1 MERYEM
7 VATTL
12 TGLEQTLATEI
23 KELGGERVKVLKRA
37 VSYVGDDALLYK
49 SNLALRTALRVLVPL
64 TEFTAGNED
73 QLYYGIK
80 DFPWEDVFSL
90 NQTFVIDAVVGGS
103 VFRHSQYAALK
114 SKDAIADRFRQK
126 YGQRPGVDTRN
137 PDIYLNIRIFD
148 HKVSVSVD
156 SSGLSLDRRG
166 YRKVSN
172 EAPINEV
179 LAAGILLMTGWKPS
193 QPLAD
198 PMAGSG
204 TFGIEAALIGTGTP
218 PGVHRTFAFQ
228 RWNEYDANLFERVKF
243 ELSKNI
249 RDKDLKIF
257 SRDILAKNIDII
269 SQNAEMAG
277 MDEHLS
283 IKKED
288 FFESSPREPGGV
300 VVINPPY
307 GERLQ
312 MADLESF
319 YKKLGDTLK
328 QRYEGYDAWIISSD
342 PNALKAIGLKASFKA
357 DLMNGGLPARLV
369 KYEMYKGSR
378 EREDLN
384 LKSSVS

>member
-1 MERYEM
+1 MEKYEM

-12 TGLEQTLATEI
+12 TGLEQTLAAEI

-37 VSYVGDDALLYK
+37 VSYAGTDALLYK

-64 TEFTAGNED
+64 TEFSAGNEE
-73 QLYYGIK
+73 QLYHGIK
-80 DFPWEDVFSL
+80 NFPWEDIFSL
-90 NQTFVIDAVVGGS
+90 KQTFAIDAVVGGT

-114 SKDAIADRFRQK
+114 SKDAIVDRFRQQ
-126 YGQRPGVDTRN
+126 YGERPGVDPKN

-148 HKVSVSVD
+148 HKVTVSID
-156 SSGLSLDRRG
+156 STGVSLDRRG

-179 LAAGILLMTGWKPS
+179 LAAGILLMSGWKSS
-193 QPLAD
+193 QPLVD

-204 TFGIEAALIGTGTP
+204 TFGIEAALIGTDTP
-218 PGVHRTFAFQ
+218 PGINRTFAFQ
-228 RWNEYDANLFERVKF
+228 RWNEYYANLFESIKS

-249 RDKDLKIF
+249 KETDLKIF

-269 SQNAEMAG
+269 SQNAENAG

-288 FFESSPREPGGV
+288 FFESFPKEPGGV

-312 MADLESF
+312 MADVESF
-319 YKKLGDTLK
+319 YKNLGDTLK
-328 QRYEGYDAWIISSD
+328 QRYEGYDAWVISSD
-342 PNALKAIGLKASFKA
+342 FNALKAIGLKASFRA
-357 DLMNGGLPARLV
+357 DLMNGGLPAKLV
-369 KYEMYKGSR
+369 KYEMYRGSMR
-378 EREDLN
+378 D
-384 LKSSVS
+384 

>member
-1 MERYEM
+1 MEKYEM

-12 TGLEQTLATEI
+12 TGLEQTLAAEI

-37 VSYVGDDALLYK
+37 VSYAGTDALLYK
-49 SNLALRTALRVLVPL
+49 SNLVLRTALRVLVPL
-64 TEFTAGNED
+64 TEFSAGNEE
-73 QLYYGIK
+73 QLYHGIK
-80 DFPWEDVFSL
+80 NFPWEDIFSL
-90 NQTFVIDAVVGGS
+90 KQTFAIDAVVGGT

-114 SKDAIADRFRQK
+114 SKDAIVDRFRQQ
-126 YGQRPGVDTRN
+126 YGERPGVDPKN

-148 HKVSVSVD
+148 HKVTVSID
-156 SSGLSLDRRG
+156 STGVSLDRRG

-179 LAAGILLMTGWKPS
+179 LAAGILLMSGWKSS
-193 QPLAD
+193 QPLVD

-204 TFGIEAALIGTGTP
+204 TFGIEAALIGTDTP
-218 PGVHRTFAFQ
+218 PGINRTFAFQ
-228 RWNEYDANLFERVKF
+228 RWNEYDVNLFESIKF

-249 RDKDLKIF
+249 KETDLKIF

-269 SQNAEMAG
+269 SQNAENAG

-288 FFESSPREPGGV
+288 FFESFPKEPGGV

-312 MADLESF
+312 MADVESF
-319 YKKLGDTLK
+319 YKNLGDTLK
-328 QRYEGYDAWIISSD
+328 QRYEGYDAWVISSD
-342 PNALKAIGLKASFKA
+342 FNALKAIGLKASFRA
-357 DLMNGGLPARLV
+357 DLMNGGLPAKLV
-369 KYEMYKGSR
+369 KYEMYRGSMR
-378 EREDLN
+378 D
-384 LKSSVS
+384 

>member
-1 MERYEM
+1 MEKYEM

-12 TGLEQTLATEI
+12 TGLEQTLAAEI

-37 VSYVGDDALLYK
+37 VSYAGTDALLYK

-64 TEFTAGNED
+64 TEFSAGNEE
-73 QLYYGIK
+73 QLYHGIK
-80 DFPWEDVFSL
+80 NFPWEDIFSL
-90 NQTFVIDAVVGGS
+90 KQTFAIDAVVGGT

-114 SKDAIADRFRQK
+114 SKDAIVDRFRQQ
-126 YGQRPGVDTRN
+126 YGERPGVDPKN

-148 HKVSVSVD
+148 HKVTVSID
-156 SSGLSLDRRG
+156 STGISLDRRG

-179 LAAGILLMTGWKPS
+179 LAAGILLMSGWKSS
-193 QPLAD
+193 QPLVD

-204 TFGIEAALIGTGTP
+204 TFGIEAALIGTDTP
-218 PGVHRTFAFQ
+218 PGINRTFAFQ
-228 RWNEYDANLFERVKF
+228 RWNEYDVNLFESIKF

-249 RDKDLKIF
+249 KETDMKIF

-269 SQNAEMAG
+269 SQNAENAG

-288 FFESSPREPGGV
+288 FFESFPKEPGGV

-312 MADLESF
+312 MADVESF
-319 YKKLGDTLK
+319 YKNLGDTLK
-328 QRYEGYDAWIISSD
+328 QRYEGYDAWVISSD
-342 PNALKAIGLKASFKA
+342 FNALKAIGLKASFRA
-357 DLMNGGLPARLV
+357 DLMNGGLPAKLV
-369 KYEMYKGSR
+369 KYEMYRGSMR
-378 EREDLN
+378 D
-384 LKSSVS
+384 